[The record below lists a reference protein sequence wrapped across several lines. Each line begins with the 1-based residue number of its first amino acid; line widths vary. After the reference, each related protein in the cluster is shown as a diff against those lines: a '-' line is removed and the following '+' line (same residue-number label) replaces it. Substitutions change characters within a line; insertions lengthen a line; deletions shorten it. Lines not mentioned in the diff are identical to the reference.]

1 MITMDL
7 KGITWVGHVYQKFET
22 MCLEVEDIMYQD
34 TVKYVENQVQ
44 TVGASVKKFY
54 SDVMQDILPP
64 SSMDLVKGDAA
75 SNMIAE
81 KHHDVG
87 IYKKPKIAMKE
98 GAVKVDNKPLTDDS
112 QVTADMDKDAS
123 HGDSFHGFLIEDTSF
138 HSSSGNN
145 VSGACSDLCSNLYKN
160 RSMHDK
166 LSLGVTKISRE
177 ENLRPSETSG
187 AITLTGKD
195 TSRISSFYELDK
207 NHEPSCDQI
216 ALRPTPVTL
225 QSTGSNSGEEIW
237 DEFESEEKGTPDV
250 LTDSPSYE
258 DCNETENRS
267 AHSSCNGQSAN
278 AADICMN
285 NGVVSVMGSS
295 ADGDVQPNKFSDKGI
310 IVCHSGGQSEDS
322 STDTVQSSS
331 VVEQESEAIEPVE
344 NFKVEETCVLV
355 NEDELHFV
363 PHKEGKYKPYKK
375 KIRDA
380 ITSRMRSA
388 RKQEYKQLAVR
399 YVEDVKSNQGQA
411 GSSMPTKLVEGTER
425 SPSPDICEFEW
436 ELL

>member
-1 MITMDL
+1 MDL

-64 SSMDLVKGDAA
+64 SSMDLVKGDATF
-75 SNMIAE
+75 NMIAE

-87 IYKKPKIAMKE
+87 IYKKPKVAMKE
-98 GAVKVDNKPLTDDS
+98 EAVKLANKPLTEDS

-123 HGDSFHGFLIEDTSF
+123 HGASFHGFLIEDTSF
-138 HSSSGNN
+138 HSSREE
-145 VSGACSDLCSNLYKN
+145 NL
-160 RSMHDK
+160 RDK

-187 AITLTGKD
+187 AITHTGKD
-195 TSRISSFYELDK
+195 TSRISSFYDLDK
-207 NHEPSCDQI
+207 NHEPSCDHM
-216 ALRPTPVTL
+216 AFSPTPTPVTL
-225 QSTGSNSGEEIW
+225 EPTESNSGEEMW
-237 DEFESEEKGTPDV
+237 DEFESEKKGTPHV

-258 DCNETENRS
+258 DCNEIENRS
-267 AHSSCNGQSAN
+267 AHSSCNGESAN

-285 NGVVSVMGSS
+285 NGVVSVIRSS
-295 ADGDVQPNKFSDKGI
+295 ADGDVQPGKFSDKGI
-310 IVCHSGGQSEDS
+310 FVCHSGQSVDS
-322 STDTVQSSS
+322 STDTVESSS
-331 VVEQESEAIEPVE
+331 VVEQELEAIEPVG

-355 NEDELHFV
+355 NGDELHFF

-388 RKQEYKQLAVR
+388 RKQEYKQLALR
-399 YVEDVKSNQGQA
+399 YGEDVKSNQEQA
-411 GSSMPTKLVEGTER
+411 GSLKPTKLVDGTKR
-425 SPSPDICEFEW
+425 SPSPDNCEFEW

>member
-1 MITMDL
+1 MDL

-34 TVKYVENQVQ
+34 TVKFVENQVQ

-75 SNMIAE
+75 FNMIAE

-87 IYKKPKIAMKE
+87 IYKKPKVAMKE
-98 GAVKVDNKPLTDDS
+98 EAVKVANKPLTEDS

-123 HGDSFHGFLIEDTSF
+123 HGASFHGFLIEDSSF

-145 VSGACSDLCSNLYKN
+145 VSGACSDLYSSLYNN

-177 ENLRPSETSG
+177 QDLRPSETSG
-187 AITLTGKD
+187 AITHTGKD
-195 TSRISSFYELDK
+195 TSRISSFYDLDK
-207 NHEPSCDQI
+207 NHEPSSCDQI
-216 ALRPTPVTL
+216 GFSPTPTPVTL
-225 QSTGSNSGEEIW
+225 EPTESNSGEEIW
-237 DEFESEEKGTPDV
+237 DEFESEKKGTPHV

-258 DCNETENRS
+258 DCNEIENRS
-267 AHSSCNGQSAN
+267 AHSSCNVESAN
-278 AADICMN
+278 
-285 NGVVSVMGSS
+285 GSS
-295 ADGDVQPNKFSDKGI
+295 ADGDVQPGKFSDKGI
-310 IVCHSGGQSEDS
+310 FVCHSGQSEDS

-331 VVEQESEAIEPVE
+331 VVEQELEAFEPVG
-344 NFKVEETCVLV
+344 NFKAEETCVLV
-355 NEDELHFV
+355 NGDELHFV

-375 KIRDA
+375 KIRDV

-388 RKQEYKQLAVR
+388 RKREYKQLALR
-399 YVEDVKSNQGQA
+399 YGEDVKSNQEQA
-411 GSSMPTKLVEGTER
+411 GSSKPTKLVEGTKR
-425 SPSPDICEFEW
+425 SPSPDNCEFEW